1 MQVRNQADP
10 IKVLL
15 ADDHTMFREGI
26 ASVLA
31 DYSSMEVVG
40 QADNDEGA
48 VELARLTRPDV
59 ILMQV
64 QMPIPRAQE
73 NLRRM
78 REVSDPAPKVVI
90 VTMIEDPREI
100 RELMELGASAYI
112 VKSAS
117 TEHLVAAVRAAI
129 LDPKSKNAV
138 VGMPLGMLE
147 EAEEGS
153 EGVLSARELE
163 ILLLASR
170 GLSNHQIATKAHLA
184 EGTVKRH
191 LTNTYHKMGVGSRSE
206 ATRMA
211 LYEEWITIHDVVTDQ
226 MDGPEGKRQGKAL
239 PAAVPVRQSLGLL
252 QYPEQVLEAG
262 VAQLRGSPV
271 QFDGGVDAVGLLED
285 QDAAYHAPANAGG
298 SPASSASCTS
308 TCGPKRSAL
317 PSRDQG
323 GASSTSKSGRRR
335 WMQSASA
342 SRYMRGEMVSSIR
355 TKHAFVSADKD
366 RMKGDTQR
374 SSTR

>member
-1 MQVRNQADP
+1 MQGRRVADP

-15 ADDHTMFREGI
+15 ADNHTMFREGI

-31 DYSSMEVVG
+31 AYGGMQVVG

-48 VELARLTRPDV
+48 VELARLRRPDV
-59 ILMQV
+59 VLMQV
-64 QMPIPRAQE
+64 QVPIPRAKE

-90 VTMIEDPREI
+90 VTMIEDPREV

-117 TEHLVAAVRAAI
+117 AARLVAAVRAAI
-129 LDPKSKNAV
+129 LDPKSKNTV
-138 VGMPLGMLE
+138 VGMPRALLE

-170 GLSNHQIATKAHLA
+170 GLSNRQIATRVHLA

-211 LYEEWITIHDVVTDQ
+211 LYEEWITIHDVTEE
-226 MDGPEGKRQGKAL
+226 MDGPEGKR
-239 PAAVPVRQSLGLL
+239 
-252 QYPEQVLEAG
+252 
-262 VAQLRGSPV
+262 
-271 QFDGGVDAVGLLED
+271 
-285 QDAAYHAPANAGG
+285 
-298 SPASSASCTS
+298 
-308 TCGPKRSAL
+308 
-317 PSRDQG
+317 
-323 GASSTSKSGRRR
+323 
-335 WMQSASA
+335 
-342 SRYMRGEMVSSIR
+342 
-355 TKHAFVSADKD
+355 
-366 RMKGDTQR
+366 
-374 SSTR
+374 

>member
-1 MQVRNQADP
+1 MQKRGQADP

-15 ADDHTMFREGI
+15 ADNHTMFRQGI

-31 DYSSMEVVG
+31 DYASIEVVG
-40 QADNDEGA
+40 QTDNDEGA
-48 VELARLTRPDV
+48 IELARLTKPDV
-59 ILMQV
+59 VLMQV
-64 QMPIPRAQE
+64 QMPIPRAKE

-90 VTMIEDPREI
+90 VTMIEDPREV

-117 TEHLVAAVRAAI
+117 AARLVAAVRAAI

-138 VGMPLGMLE
+138 VGMPRALLE

-170 GLSNHQIATKAHLA
+170 GLSNRQIATRAHLA

-211 LYEEWITIHDVVTDQ
+211 LYEEWITIHDVTD
-226 MDGPEGKRQGKAL
+226 DLEGCEGKR
-239 PAAVPVRQSLGLL
+239 
-252 QYPEQVLEAG
+252 
-262 VAQLRGSPV
+262 
-271 QFDGGVDAVGLLED
+271 
-285 QDAAYHAPANAGG
+285 
-298 SPASSASCTS
+298 
-308 TCGPKRSAL
+308 
-317 PSRDQG
+317 
-323 GASSTSKSGRRR
+323 
-335 WMQSASA
+335 
-342 SRYMRGEMVSSIR
+342 
-355 TKHAFVSADKD
+355 
-366 RMKGDTQR
+366 
-374 SSTR
+374 

>member
-1 MQVRNQADP
+1 MQERDQADP

-15 ADDHTMFREGI
+15 ADNHTMFRQGI

-31 DYSSMEVVG
+31 DYASIEVVG
-40 QADNDEGA
+40 QTDNDEGA
-48 VELARLTRPDV
+48 IELARLTKPDV
-59 ILMQV
+59 VLMQV
-64 QMPIPRAQE
+64 QMPIPRAKE

-90 VTMIEDPREI
+90 VTMIEDPREV

-117 TEHLVAAVRAAI
+117 AARLVAAVRAAI

-138 VGMPLGMLE
+138 VGMPRALLE

-170 GLSNHQIATKAHLA
+170 GLSNRQIATRAHLA

-211 LYEEWITIHDVVTDQ
+211 LYEEWITIHDVTD
-226 MDGPEGKRQGKAL
+226 DLEGCEGKR
-239 PAAVPVRQSLGLL
+239 
-252 QYPEQVLEAG
+252 
-262 VAQLRGSPV
+262 
-271 QFDGGVDAVGLLED
+271 
-285 QDAAYHAPANAGG
+285 
-298 SPASSASCTS
+298 
-308 TCGPKRSAL
+308 
-317 PSRDQG
+317 
-323 GASSTSKSGRRR
+323 
-335 WMQSASA
+335 
-342 SRYMRGEMVSSIR
+342 
-355 TKHAFVSADKD
+355 
-366 RMKGDTQR
+366 
-374 SSTR
+374 